1 MTKQEKNYCEKLIK
15 EAERNLEISEDGFK
29 KYDRYKRDG
38 KEIDAE
44 VALRNADYHRGYAE
58 GIYQALVWIGY
69 NSEIMKE
76 LTDKM

>member
-38 KEIDAE
+38 KDIYAE
-44 VALRNADYHRGYAE
+44 VAL
-58 GIYQALVWIGY
+58 
-69 NSEIMKE
+69 
-76 LTDKM
+76 